1 MELVILSVLF
11 IVFSVISLR
20 TKKWIIFLVFMPLA
34 EFTVVSPIP
43 EIYEKGNLLEIA
55 VLMMVAILFSILFWI
70 KARKMGWA

>member
-20 TKKWIIFLVFMPLA
+20 TKKWIIFLVFMSLA

-43 EIYEKGNLLEIA
+43 KMYEKGNLLEIA